1 MSSRSDTQREQKDLQ
16 MEEGR
21 KVIVAE
27 NMSSNGVIE
36 FVDDWFHP
44 GDQDDT
50 ALLAVMNEHMA
61 TEDALLFGRKTFEDF
76 RDYWSRLADDHTGF
90 TAHMN
95 SVQKYVFS
103 RTLDDPGWEKSTVLR
118 GSVETEVTALKEQPG
133 RDIGITGSIA
143 VVHALMRADL
153 VDEYRLF
160 VYPAL
165 TSRGRNLVPDGM
177 DMGRLSLSG
186 TYSFPSGVA
195 LLTYSRASCRGTDAA
210 RPRNSSLAA
219 PRRREPRQERSQ
231 ADN

>member
-1 MSSRSDTQREQKDLQ
+1 MGAFAASRQPPAPRLRSPLRGEKGQQ
-16 MEEGR
+16 MDENR

-36 FVDDWFHP
+36 FLDDWFDP
-44 GDQDDT
+44 GDQNDT
-50 ALLAVMNEHMA
+50 ELLAVTNEHMA

-76 RDYWSRLADDHTGF
+76 RNYWSRLADDQTGF

-95 SVQKYVFS
+95 KVQKYVFS
-103 RTLDDPGWEKSTVLR
+103 KTLDDPGWENSTVLR
-118 GSVETEVTALKEQPG
+118 GSVETEVSALKEQPG
-133 RDIGITGSIA
+133 RDIGITGSIG

-160 VYPAL
+160 AYPVL

-186 TYSFPSGVA
+186 TRLFPSGVA
-195 LLTYSRASCRGTDAA
+195 LLTYTRA
-210 RPRNSSLAA
+210 
-219 PRRREPRQERSQ
+219 
-231 ADN
+231 